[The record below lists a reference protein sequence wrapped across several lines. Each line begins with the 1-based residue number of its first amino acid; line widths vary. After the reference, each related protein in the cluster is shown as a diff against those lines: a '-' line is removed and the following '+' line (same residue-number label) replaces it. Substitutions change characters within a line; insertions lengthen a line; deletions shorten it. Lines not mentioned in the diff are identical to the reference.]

1 MDSIITKIARKKM
14 AEARKGII
22 ELPPIKSI
30 ALGDGG
36 LDSDGNPIVP
46 LEQDVGLKNEL
57 LRRDYDSSVRL
68 SDTSFRYRIDLRAG
82 ELLGKEISEIA
93 LFDAEGDMLSI
104 KTFLPKVVEEDM
116 EISFEIDDKF

>member
-36 LDSDGNPIVP
+36 LDGDGNPIVP

-68 SDTSFRYRIDLRAG
+68 SDTSFRYRIDLKR

>member
-14 AEARKGII
+14 AEARNGSIQ
-22 ELPPIKSI
+22 LPPIQSI

-36 LDSDGNPIVP
+36 LDGDGNPIVP
-46 LEQDVGLKNEL
+46 LEQDIRLNNEL
-57 LRRDYDSSVRL
+57 LRRDYDSVVRL
-68 SDTSFRYRIDLRAG
+68 SDTSFRYRIDLRPG

-93 LFDAEGDMLSI
+93 LFDSEGDMLSI
-104 KTFLPKVVEEDM
+104 KTFLPKVVEADM

>member
-1 MDSIITKIARKKM
+1 M
-14 AEARKGII
+14 
-22 ELPPIKSI
+22 
-30 ALGDGG
+30 
-36 LDSDGNPIVP
+36 
-46 LEQDVGLKNEL
+46 GLKNEL

-116 EISFEIDDKF
+116 EISFEIDDKV

>member
-22 ELPPIKSI
+22 QLPPIKSI

-82 ELLGKEISEIA
+82 EIGRA
-93 LFDAEGDMLSI
+93 H
-104 KTFLPKVVEEDM
+104 V
-116 EISFEIDDKF
+116 

>member
-1 MDSIITKIARKKM
+1 M

-22 ELPPIKSI
+22 ELAPIKSI

-36 LDSDGNPIVP
+36 LDGDGNPIVP

-68 SDTSFRYRIDLRAG
+68 SDTSFRYRIDLKAG
-82 ELLGKEISEIA
+82 ELLGREISEIA